1 MPRVVEDERDEVTA
15 MIFDREQQG
24 RIEAQRG
31 ESPEVARLIAQ
42 RTQLLREHPQ
52 LRALQDEIDGLLG
65 TTIDPMVRLEILFM
79 LMTDKLHELKGA
91 FAELAKQVDKI
102 RVSERVHHRM
112 LV

>member
-1 MPRVVEDERDEVTA
+1 MVEDERDEVTA

-24 RIEAQRG
+24 RIEAQHG

-42 RTQLLREHPQ
+42 RTQLLKEHPQ

-79 LMTDKLHELKGA
+79 LMTDRLMEMRKVFGELMKLASYAG
-91 FAELAKQVDKI
+91 VD
-102 RVSERVHHRM
+102 E
-112 LV
+112 

>member
-42 RTQLLREHPQ
+42 RTHLLKEHPQ
-52 LRALQDEIDGLLG
+52 LRALQDEIDGLMG

-79 LMTDKLHELKGA
+79 LMTDRLMEMRKVFGELMKLASYAGA
-91 FAELAKQVDKI
+91 DE
-102 RVSERVHHRM
+102 
-112 LV
+112 

>member
-1 MPRVVEDERDEVTA
+1 MPREVEDERDEVTA

-42 RTQLLREHPQ
+42 RTQLLKEHPQ

-79 LMTDKLHELKGA
+79 LMTDRLMEMRKVFGELMKLASYAGA
-91 FAELAKQVDKI
+91 DE
-102 RVSERVHHRM
+102 
-112 LV
+112 